1 MAEEHESA
9 QRKLARSKMREAI
22 ELFQGRHPERGV
34 EMMEEILEIDPEFFE
49 PRMWLARHYAAIGE
63 HRLAVSQ
70 YETMLRIEPDNEQ
83 LWEGLREID
92 AAAADRLH
100 RLHHVAPDPFVSTR
114 STDDLDDFDDF
125 EDEELVEEEE
135 EEESA
140 VAAPFRGD
148 TAGDDIFVEDDAIEA
163 AESTVAALPW
173 DYEQDAEL
181 RERLDQIAPFV
192 DVLDGFDLFW
202 QDAATWRRL
211 LVTAIPLHDSGWHE
225 LDRLVG
231 QVSAFL
237 KAPVPIILTVEE
249 HTCCPLPLPLSEPT
263 LIVGEPYRIA
273 LSPHEM
279 LFVLG
284 ASLHMFLNQ
293 NAQYAWAADHVVER
307 ESDRSGLHGKVLEA
321 AHDFT
326 VGWDQDVPREEV
338 VRLAKIAHAW
348 EQRAVLSADRAG
360 LLCCEDPEGACR
372 AIAVAVGDP
381 YRDASLSVERYLEQF
396 KDVPAAQ
403 LAAIGLSHSP
413 WTDRQYAAY
422 RIQMLRWWA
431 TTDDYKRLTG

>member
-9 QRKLARSKMREAI
+9 QRKLARMKMREAM
-22 ELFQGRHPERGV
+22 ELFEGRHPERGV
-34 EMMEEILEIDPEFFE
+34 EMMEEVLEIDPDFLE
-49 PRMWLARHYAAIGE
+49 PRMWLAKHYAAIGE

-70 YETMLRIEPDNEQ
+70 YETMLRVEPDNEE
-83 LWEGLREID
+83 LWEGLRAID

-114 STDDLDDFDDF
+114 GSEDLDDFDDF
-125 EDEELVEEEE
+125 EDEDEDLVGEQPAGGVPFQGGSTGDDILVEDDTIDAA
-135 EEESA
+135 ESA
-140 VAAPFRGD
+140 VA
-148 TAGDDIFVEDDAIEA
+148 
-163 AESTVAALPW
+163 SLPW

-181 RERLDQIAPFV
+181 RERLDQNAPFV
-192 DVLDGFDLFW
+192 DVLDGFELFW

-211 LVTAIPLHDSGWHE
+211 LVTAIPLHDSGWTE
-225 LDRLVG
+225 LDKLVG
-231 QVSAFL
+231 QASAFL
-237 KAPVPIILTVEE
+237 DAPVPIVLTIDE
-249 HTCCPLPLPLSEPT
+249 HTCCPLALPLHEPT
-263 LIVGEPYRIA
+263 LVVGEPYRTA

-284 ASLHMFLNQ
+284 ASLHMFLNE
-293 NAQYAWAADHVVER
+293 NTQYAWAADHIIER
-307 ESDRSGLHGKVLEA
+307 EANRSGLHGKIVEA

-326 VGWDQDVPREEV
+326 VGWDQNVPREEV

-360 LLCCEDPEGACR
+360 LVCCQDPEGACR
-372 AIAVAVGDP
+372 AIAVSVGDP

-396 KDVPAAQ
+396 KDIPAGQ
-403 LAAIGLSHSP
+403 LAAIGLSHNP

-431 TTDDYKRLTG
+431 TTDDYKRLTS

>member
-9 QRKLARSKMREAI
+9 QRKLARTKMREAL
-22 ELFQGRHPERGV
+22 ELFEGRHPERGV
-34 EMMEEILEIDPEFFE
+34 ERMQEVLEIDPEFLE
-49 PRMWLARHYAAIGE
+49 PRMWLAKHYAAIGE
-63 HRLAVSQ
+63 HRLAISQ
-70 YETMLRIEPDNEQ
+70 YETMLHVEPDNEQ
-83 LWEGLREID
+83 LWEGLRAID
-92 AAAADRLH
+92 PAAADRLH

-114 STDDLDDFDDF
+114 GGDDLDDFDDF
-125 EDEELVEEEE
+125 ADEDFVDEGA
-135 EEESA
+135 A

-148 TAGDDIFVEDDAIEA
+148 TAGGDVFVEDDTIDA
-163 AESTVAALPW
+163 AESSVAALPW
-173 DYEQDAEL
+173 DYEQDAEF
-181 RERLDQIAPFV
+181 RERLEQNAPFV
-192 DVLDGFDLFW
+192 DVLDGFDLLW

-225 LDRLVG
+225 LDKLIG

-237 KAPVPIILTVEE
+237 KGPVPIILTVAE
-249 HTCCPLPLPLSEPT
+249 HTCCPLALPVGEPT
-263 LIVGEPYRIA
+263 LIVGEPYRTA
-273 LSPHEM
+273 LSQHEM

-284 ASLHMFLNQ
+284 AALHMFLNR
-293 NAQYAWAADHVVER
+293 NAHYAWAADHITER
-307 ESDRSGLHGKVLEA
+307 EADRSGLHGKIVGA

-326 VGWDQDVPREEV
+326 LGWDQNVPREEV
-338 VRLAKIAHAW
+338 VRIAKIAHAW

-360 LLCCEDPEGACR
+360 LICCEDPEGACR

-403 LAAIGLSHSP
+403 LAAIGLSHNP

-431 TTDDYKRLTG
+431 TTDDYKRLIG